1 MCMQNYHFFLKT
13 VRSVLLRNQYLF
25 QRVFC
30 SIPNHKNPYLRDHK
44 DEIPESMKALRYLNK
59 FFLKYRYRFILGL
72 LITVV
77 SKIFALQIPQLIR
90 DSLNIVEDYNRD
102 LITDIDIVKSELFI
116 NILYIIGAA
125 LLSGLFTFMMRQTLI
140 VMSRLIEF
148 DLKNE
153 VFQKYENL
161 SLNFYKRNRTGDLM
175 NRISEDIGKVRMYF
189 GPAIM
194 YTMNMLVLFV
204 IAIANMVRIDTKLTL
219 YTLLPLPVLSLSIYF
234 LSRVIN
240 QRSNIVQQY
249 LSKLTTFAQ
258 ETFSG
263 INVVKAYSI
272 EGFTSDSFTDLA
284 VTSRDKNI
292 ALYKAQAL
300 FFPAMILLIGI
311 SNLLVIYVGGMQ
323 YIEGEINNIGV
334 IAEFIIYVNMLTWP
348 VAVVGWVTSI
358 VQQAEVSQRRI
369 NEFLEETPDILNYQ
383 KKNTPVKGKIEF
395 RDVSFTYEDTEIQ
408 ALKGVSFTI
417 EQGKTL
423 AILGKTGSGK
433 STIAA
438 LIPRMYDV
446 SKGEVLI
453 DNRPIRNLNLND
465 LRDSI
470 GFVPQDAFLFSDSV
484 KNNIRIGK
492 ESATYQEIREAAKAA
507 YVLHNIEGFQNGF
520 DTLVGERGVTLSGGQ
535 KQRVSIARALI
546 ADPEILIFDD
556 CLSAV
561 DTETEEVILRNLEEA
576 TKGKTTVIISHRPSS
591 AKNADHII
599 VIDQGRIVQSGT
611 HEELISQIGYYQE
624 IYNQQLEEKLGGQD
638 N

>member
-1 MCMQNYHFFLKT
+1 M
-13 VRSVLLRNQYLF
+13 R
-25 QRVFC
+25 
-30 SIPNHKNPYLRDHK
+30 
-44 DEIPESMKALRYLNK
+44 ALRYLNK
-59 FFLKYRYRFILGL
+59 FFLKYRYRLILGI
-72 LITVV
+72 LITIVA
-77 SKIFALQIPQLIR
+77 KIFALQIPQLIR
-90 DSLNIVEDYNRD
+90 DSLNVVEDYNNNR
-102 LITDIDIVKSELFI
+102 ITDIDIVKSQLVI
-116 NILYIIGAA
+116 NIVYIIGAA

-140 VMSRLIEF
+140 VMSRLIEY

-153 VFQKYENL
+153 VFEQYENL

-204 IAIANMVRIDTKLTL
+204 IAIANMARIDTKLTL
-219 YTLLPLPVLSLSIYF
+219 YTLLPLPVLSVSIYF
-234 LSRVIN
+234 LSKVIN
-240 QRSNIVQQY
+240 ERSNVVQQY
-249 LSKLTTFAQ
+249 LSKLTTSAQ

-272 EGFTSDSFTDLA
+272 ENFTSRSFSDLA
-284 VTSRDKNI
+284 VASKDKNI

-300 FFPAMILLIGI
+300 FFPLMLLLIGI

-323 YIEGEINNIGV
+323 YIRGEIDNIGI

-369 NEFLEETPDILNYQ
+369 NEFLQETPDIQNIQ
-383 KKNTPVKGKIEF
+383 DERTPVQGEIEF
-395 RDVSFTYEDTEIQ
+395 RNVSFTYEDTDIQ
-408 ALKGVSFTI
+408 ALKDVSFKI

-446 SKGEVLI
+446 DQGDILI
-453 DNRPIRNLNLND
+453 DGRPIRELNLQD
-465 LRDSI
+465 LRESI
-470 GFVPQDAFLFSDSV
+470 GYVPQDAFLFSDSI

-492 ESATYQEIREAAKAA
+492 EAADDEEIRQAAESA
-507 YVLHNIEGFQNGF
+507 YILHNIENFQNGF

-561 DTETEEVILRNLEEA
+561 DTETEEIILKNLGKA
-576 TKGKTTVIISHRPSS
+576 TKGKTTIIISHRTSS
-591 AKNADHII
+591 VKNADHII
-599 VIDQGRIVQSGT
+599 VLDEGRVVQSGV
-611 HEELISQIGYYQE
+611 HEDLILKEGYYQD
-624 IYNQQLEEKLGGQD
+624 IYNQQLEEKLSGQES
-638 N
+638 

>member
-1 MCMQNYHFFLKT
+1 M
-13 VRSVLLRNQYLF
+13 R
-25 QRVFC
+25 
-30 SIPNHKNPYLRDHK
+30 
-44 DEIPESMKALRYLNK
+44 ALRYLNK
-59 FFLKYRYRFILGL
+59 FFLKYRYRLILGI
-72 LITVV
+72 LITIVA
-77 SKIFALQIPQLIR
+77 KIFALQIPQLIR
-90 DSLNIVEDYNRD
+90 ESLNVVEDYSNNK
-102 LITDIDIVKSELFI
+102 ITDIDIVKSQLVI
-116 NILYIIGAA
+116 NIVYIIGAA

-140 VMSRLIEF
+140 VMSRLIEY

-153 VFQKYENL
+153 VFEQYENL

-204 IAIANMVRIDTKLTL
+204 IAIANMARIDTKLTL
-219 YTLLPLPVLSLSIYF
+219 YTLLPLPVLSVSIYF
-234 LSRVIN
+234 LSKVIN
-240 QRSNIVQQY
+240 ERSNVVQQY

-272 EGFTSDSFTDLA
+272 ENFTARSFSDLA
-284 VTSRDKNI
+284 VASKDKNI

-300 FFPAMILLIGI
+300 FFPLMLLLIGI

-323 YIEGEINNIGV
+323 YIRGEIDNIGI

-369 NEFLEETPDILNYQ
+369 NEFLQETPDIQNLQ
-383 KKNTPVKGKIEF
+383 DKRTPVQGKIEF
-395 RDVSFTYEDTEIQ
+395 RNVSFTYEDTDIQ
-408 ALKGVSFTI
+408 ALKDVSFKI

-446 SKGEVLI
+446 DEGDILI
-453 DNRPIRNLNLND
+453 DEHPIRELNLQD
-465 LRDSI
+465 LRESI
-470 GFVPQDAFLFSDSV
+470 GYVPQDAFLFSDSI

-492 ESATYQEIREAAKAA
+492 EAADDEEIRQAAESA
-507 YVLHNIEGFQNGF
+507 YILHNIENFQNGF

-561 DTETEEVILRNLEEA
+561 DTETEEIILKNLGKA
-576 TKGKTTVIISHRPSS
+576 TKGKTTIIISHRTSS
-591 AKNADHII
+591 VKNADHII
-599 VIDQGRIVQSGT
+599 VLDHGRVVQSGV
-611 HEELISQIGYYQE
+611 HEDLILKEGYYQD
-624 IYNQQLEEKLGGQD
+624 IYNQQLEEKLSGQES
-638 N
+638 

>member
-1 MCMQNYHFFLKT
+1 
-13 VRSVLLRNQYLF
+13 
-25 QRVFC
+25 
-30 SIPNHKNPYLRDHK
+30 
-44 DEIPESMKALRYLNK
+44 MKALRYLNK

-77 SKIFALQIPQLIR
+77 AKIFALQIPQLIR
-90 DSLNIVEDYNRD
+90 DSLNIVEDYNNNR
-102 LITDIDIVKSELFI
+102 ITDLDIVKSELLI
-116 NILYIIGAA
+116 NILFIIGAA

-153 VFQKYENL
+153 VFQQYENL

-194 YTMNMLVLFV
+194 YTMNMIVLFV
-204 IAIANMVRIDTKLTL
+204 IAIANMARIDTKLTL

-234 LSRVIN
+234 LSRIIN
-240 QRSNIVQQY
+240 ERSNVVQQY

-263 INVVKAYSI
+263 VNVVKAYSI

-284 VTSRDKNI
+284 ITSKDKNI

-300 FFPAMILLIGI
+300 FFPLMLLLIGI

-323 YIEGEINNIGV
+323 YIRGEIDNIGI

-369 NEFLEETPDILNYQ
+369 NEFLQETPDIRNYQ
-383 KKNTPVKGKIEF
+383 QKATPVIGKIEF
-395 RDVSFTYEDTEIQ
+395 KNVSFTYEDTDIQ
-408 ALKGVSFTI
+408 ALKEVSFTI
-417 EQGKTL
+417 DQGKTL
-423 AILGKTGSGK
+423 AVLGKTGSGK

-446 SKGEVLI
+446 TEGEILI
-453 DNRPIRNLNLND
+453 DDRPIKDLNLKD
-465 LRDSI
+465 LRESI
-470 GFVPQDAFLFSDSV
+470 GFVPQDAFLFSDSI

-492 ESATYQEIREAAKAA
+492 EAADDQEIRKAAKSA
-507 YVLHNIEGFQNGF
+507 YILHNIENFQNGF
-520 DTLVGERGVTLSGGQ
+520 DTMVGERGVTLSGGQ

-561 DTETEEVILRNLEEA
+561 DTETEEVILRNLDEA
-576 TKGKTTVIISHRPSS
+576 TKGKTTVIISHRTSS
-591 AKNADHII
+591 VKNADHII
-599 VIDQGRIVQSGT
+599 VLDEGHVVQSGT
-611 HEELISQIGYYQE
+611 HDELISQSGYYQE
-624 IYNQQLEEKLGGQD
+624 IYNQQLEERLSGHD